1 MIAQKFPAP
10 AFKLIDVILAVTNY
24 TENGYDLE
32 LLHDSNAPNEV
43 WIEARST
50 GKGRTGEVL
59 VAQCWRA
66 AVITLEEG
74 RVGETTAILN
84 VIGEESADQWEILG
98 GGEWDHT
105 ESGYRLHQ
113 LSYASTAERVVAIW
127 WEGAIRR
134 WWDALNAPDKMSAQA
149 EHNADAP
156 KIGAPRLAELDD
168 AQATAK
174 KNKLREYLRLILRPR
189 DPQKKDVAAGQVG
202 LARTTLDRYRRTWP
216 EIEAEVKQELGAHK
230 VRKA

>member
-1 MIAQKFPAP
+1 MIAQKFPVP
-10 AFKLIDVILAVTNY
+10 AFKLIDAILATTSY
-24 TENGYDLE
+24 SENSYDLE

-84 VIGEESADQWEILG
+84 VIGEESAGQWEILG

-113 LSYASTAERVVAIW
+113 LSYASTAEWVVAIW

-134 WWDALNAPDKMSAQA
+134 WWDYLNAPDKMPAQA
-149 EHNADAP
+149 ERTAD
-156 KIGAPRLAELDD
+156 GAEDR
-168 AQATAK
+168 
-174 KNKLREYLRLILRPR
+174 R
-189 DPQKKDVAAGQVG
+189 AAACR
-202 LARTTLDRYRRTWP
+202 AR
-216 EIEAEVKQELGAHK
+216 
-230 VRKA
+230 